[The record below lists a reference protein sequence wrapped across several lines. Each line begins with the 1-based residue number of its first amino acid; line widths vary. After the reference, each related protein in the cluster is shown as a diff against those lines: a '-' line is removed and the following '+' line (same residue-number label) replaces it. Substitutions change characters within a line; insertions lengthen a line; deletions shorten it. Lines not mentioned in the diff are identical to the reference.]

1 MANGLKRLGISAA
14 ALIAGVALMFGL
26 ATWLIDRSQVTQAV
40 ERQIRATTGLDL
52 VLRDNVSVSL
62 FPASSVTFRN
72 VMLRGDGR
80 DEPAMS
86 VGEMTASLRLLPLL
100 MRRFE
105 IADLTLTDPRA
116 VVTRSGATT
125 NWAGIVETLAR
136 TLKPGPDSPVSFSE
150 IRIKGGALIYQDRT
164 NGILETL
171 ESIDLSLAWPSISKS
186 FGATGD
192 FKWRGRRLD
201 ASLTLSDFIAALS
214 GRVSGLKIRLAGE
227 QLKFAFDGT
236 LATAPQLTADG
247 ALSAD
252 TASLREVLRW
262 ADREPPVPGGMGRAA
277 LNAKVNIAGSRI
289 NLSGIN
295 LELDGNTAEGVLG
308 FSGDGRQTL
317 QGTLATETLDLTP
330 YLVSMR
336 GPQSRDWSR
345 RPFDIASISRVDLDI
360 RLSAA
365 AIKLG
370 TSRLGRTAL
379 SANVTGGALTLSI
392 AEANVF
398 GGIAKGS
405 ITATPIEGQSAT
417 IKTQFQMADVD
428 LESSMGE
435 LLGIRKVSG
444 KGTMSVALEA
454 SGANSYE
461 LAQSVNGKAT
471 LIGREGAL
479 AGFNVEQ
486 LLRRLERR
494 PLSGTGDF
502 RNGRTPF
509 RTIDI
514 GLRIVD
520 GIANIEDARMESAT
534 VKMAMTGSTSIPARE
549 IDLRGAAALV
559 ATGSEPPFELPFVVQ
574 GPWDNPMILPDT
586 EILLKRSPFSAP
598 LLNSVRERRTRDAL
612 KNAIDRLTNPSSAAP
627 APQGEPA
634 Q

>member
-14 ALIAGVALMFGL
+14 ALIAGAALILGL
-26 ATWLIDRSQVTQAV
+26 ASWLIDRGQVTQAV

-52 VLRDNVSVSL
+52 VLRDNARVSL
-62 FPASSVTFRN
+62 FPAGTVTFRN
-72 VMLRGDGR
+72 VVLRGGGR

-86 VGEMTASLRLLPLL
+86 VGEITASLRLLPLF

-116 VVTRSGATT
+116 VVTRNGATT
-125 NWAGIVETLAR
+125 NWDGIVETLAR

-150 IRIKGGALIYQDRT
+150 IRINGGALIYQDRT
-164 NGILETL
+164 HGVLETL

-192 FKWRGRRLD
+192 FSWRGRRLD

-214 GRVSGLKIRLAGE
+214 GRVSGLKIRLGGE
-227 QLKFAFDGT
+227 QVKFAFDGT

-247 ALSAD
+247 TLTAD
-252 TASLREVLRW
+252 TASLRDVLRW
-262 ADREPPVPGGMGRAA
+262 ADREPPMPGGLGRAA
-277 LNAKVNIAGSRI
+277 LKAKVNVAGARV
-289 NLSGIN
+289 NLSAVN
-295 LELDGNTAEGVLG
+295 LELDDNTAEGVLG

-317 QGTLATETLDLTP
+317 QGTLAAETLDLTP
-330 YLVSMR
+330 YLTALR
-336 GPQSRDWSR
+336 GAPSRDWSR
-345 RPFDIASISRVDLDI
+345 RPFDIASIGRVDLDI

-379 SANVTGGALTLSI
+379 SANITGGALTLSV

-405 ITATPIEGQSAT
+405 VTAAPIEGRAAS
-417 IKTQFQMADVD
+417 IRTQFQLADVD

-435 LLGIRKVSG
+435 LLGIRKISG
-444 KGTMSVALEA
+444 KGTLSVALDA

-461 LAQSVNGKAT
+461 LAQTVNGNAT
-471 LIGREGAL
+471 LAGREGAL
-479 AGFNVEQ
+479 TGFNVEQ

-509 RTIDI
+509 RSIDI

-520 GIANIEDARMESAT
+520 GIASLEDARMEGAA
-534 VKMAMTGSTSIPARE
+534 VKMTLAGSASIPARE
-549 IDLRGAAALV
+549 MDLRGTAALV
-559 ATGSEPPFELPFVVQ
+559 STGTTPPFELPFVVQ

-586 EILLKRSPFSAP
+586 EILLQRSPASAP
-598 LLNSVRERRTRDAL
+598 LLNSIRERRTRDAL
-612 KNAIDRLTNPSSAAP
+612 KSAIDRLTGPSPAAQPAP
-627 APQGEPA
+627 AQPN
-634 Q
+634 